1 MGVKLRLRDNI
12 ALLRGAGSCS
22 MYLLLSHMY
31 VKRSKCKLGVK
42 IS

>member
-31 VKRSKCKLGVK
+31 VKKANVNWV
-42 IS
+42 